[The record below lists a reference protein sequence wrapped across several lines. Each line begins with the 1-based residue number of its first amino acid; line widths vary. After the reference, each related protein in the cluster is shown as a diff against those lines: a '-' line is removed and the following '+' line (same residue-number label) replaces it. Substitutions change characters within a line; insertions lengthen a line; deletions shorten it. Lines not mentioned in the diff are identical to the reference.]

1 LSYRELNHVPPRTS
15 TGLPVTVESMA
26 DVPEQPPHRAWT
38 KFLRP
43 KNNPGATI
51 YGTIVAAAIVATE
64 GSTEASIAEIAGSVL
79 ATLFVYWLAHVY
91 SDQLAQHA
99 TADEGEPSRPSMR
112 EILDALGEEW
122 GIVASGVGLVLV
134 LVIVGLGGGGQP
146 LAVNVALVCS
156 VLELVAWG
164 ALAARRARLGAFW
177 VVLYTIVS
185 AAFGAAICVLKVV
198 LH

>member
-1 LSYRELNHVPPRTS
+1 
-15 TGLPVTVESMA
+15 MA
-26 DVPEQPPHRAWT
+26 DVPEQPPHREWT
-38 KFLRP
+38 RFLRP
-43 KNNPGATI
+43 RTNPGATI

-64 GSTEASIAEIAGSVL
+64 GSTDANIAAIVGSVL

-99 TADEGEPSRPSMR
+99 TADETEPSRPSLR

-122 GIVASGVGLVLV
+122 GIVAGGLGLVVV
-134 LVIVGLGGGGQP
+134 LVIIDLAGGDQP

-156 VLELVAWG
+156 VLELVVWG
-164 ALAARRARLGAFW
+164 ALAARRAHLGPGW

-185 AAFGAAICVLKVV
+185 AAFGAAICALKVI